1 MLEYIDSH
9 ITLQKADDL
18 INFSVSCMTVTGG
31 AWTFVLVLFSSN
43 AGNIK
48 MMIDICWLD
57 IITWLQGLY
66 DDKFISKKQI
76 HNFAPRN

>member
-18 INFSVSCMTVTGG
+18 INFSVSYMTVTGG